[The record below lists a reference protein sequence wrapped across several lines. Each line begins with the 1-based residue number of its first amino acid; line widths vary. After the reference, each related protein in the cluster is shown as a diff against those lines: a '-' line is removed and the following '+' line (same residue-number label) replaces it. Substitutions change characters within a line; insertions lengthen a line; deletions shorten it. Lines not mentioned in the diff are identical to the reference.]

1 MASRTSYVSSK
12 VYRLIVSKVC
22 SRSHGQPPGARSRA
36 IIATARSK
44 RSPVDE
50 DIGNNLNDL
59 SSREQ
64 TNVREFETHFD
75 ELTTSA
81 LAYSPQPRI
90 SRVERCTPID
100 GDDLIPRT
108 GEFCPKCHCL

>member
-1 MASRTSYVSSK
+1 ME
-12 VYRLIVSKVC
+12 SKVC

-64 TNVREFETHFD
+64 TNVRQLETHFD
-75 ELTTSA
+75 ELTQSA
-81 LAYSPQPRI
+81 LPQSPQPRI
-90 SRVERCTPID
+90 SRVERCKAID
-100 GDDLIPRT
+100 ETTSFPERETTAQNTIAYESMT
-108 GEFCPKCHCL
+108 